1 MITVILEYIFIG
13 LFGIILVWALI
24 IDVLEDGN
32 EFYSNHGADKEDGE
46 ASHEDE
52 GSGGHRDS

>member
-13 LFGIILVWALI
+13 LFGIILIWALI
-24 IDVLEDGN
+24 IDVMEDGN
-32 EFYSNHGADKEDGE
+32 ENYSNTGADKKDGE

-52 GSGGHRDS
+52 GSGGH